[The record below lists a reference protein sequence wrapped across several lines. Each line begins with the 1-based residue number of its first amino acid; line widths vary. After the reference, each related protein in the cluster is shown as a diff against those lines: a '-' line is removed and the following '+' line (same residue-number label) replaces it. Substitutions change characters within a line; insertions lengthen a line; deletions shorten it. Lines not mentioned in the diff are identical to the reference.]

1 MSACRSSTASPRPVR
16 SPAATRARSPATR
29 EVAGGEAR
37 VLIRTTF
44 DLDEYVYDALAAGA
58 SGFLLKDVGPEQL
71 SEGIRVVAS
80 GDALLAP
87 TVTRRLIDEL
97 VSARRVAP
105 TTPPELEELTPRER
119 EVLQ

>member
-37 VLIRTTF
+37 VLIMTTF
-44 DLDEYVYDALAAGA
+44 DIDEYVYDALAAGA

-71 SEGIRVVAS
+71 NGQSRVVAA
-80 GDALLAP
+80 GEARLAP

-97 VSARRVAP
+97 VRGGRRRLS
-105 TTPPELEELTPRER
+105 TPPG
-119 EVLQ
+119 